1 MHQRTIT
8 QSMLIAHPYPYLY
21 SFFIQKQLRKKMIDD
36 QLTTSYDDSRN
47 HCTITDI
54 KPQKIAAHT
63 YTNQFTSL
71 NLSLN
76 CPTSPAKPKK
86 KKDQEKK
93 RKGKKKC

>member
-1 MHQRTIT
+1 
-8 QSMLIAHPYPYLY
+8 
-21 SFFIQKQLRKKMIDD
+21 MIDD